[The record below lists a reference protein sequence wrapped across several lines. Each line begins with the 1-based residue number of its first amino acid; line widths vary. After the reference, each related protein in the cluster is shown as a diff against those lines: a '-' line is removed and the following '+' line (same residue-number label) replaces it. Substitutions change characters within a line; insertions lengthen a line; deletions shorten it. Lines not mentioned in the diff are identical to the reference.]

1 MDDFLIGVLAGVLLG
16 MLLRGSRRVSDEI
29 LTAVHEP
36 VSPPPKLELVSGPAL
51 DEVYEDPGKVERR
64 QQLEQY
70 RRLLREEF
78 GVDHAGSLVDPMTG
92 EEAATHG

>member
-36 VSPPPKLELVSGPAL
+36 V
-51 DEVYEDPGKVERR
+51 
-64 QQLEQY
+64 
-70 RRLLREEF
+70 
-78 GVDHAGSLVDPMTG
+78 
-92 EEAATHG
+92 